1 MVALAP
7 SMTLD
12 GIWSCKWSV
21 MSSKPWRPESGLGSP
36 WSGRP
41 EGPDGPEAALVQG
54 LVSNRDSEGPSCHTT
69 LIVPYRIELRK
80 CSPGGWAAPVD
91 GMRRPNM
98 CGWNAH
104 HGGGSPTTSALLFG
118 LLYLEVY
125 DLAGG
130 RRGGPPSKQNI
141 HTISTT
147 RATIAGNPK
156 FP

>member
-1 MVALAP
+1 MDAVALVALAP
-7 SMTLD
+7 CMALD
-12 GIWSCKWSV
+12 GIWNCKWSV
-21 MSSKPWRPESGLGSP
+21 MSSKPWRPK
-36 WSGRP
+36 
-41 EGPDGPEAALVQG
+41 GPDGPGAALVQG

-80 CSPGGWAAPVD
+80 CSPGGWAAPAD
-91 GMRRPNM
+91 GMRPPNM

-125 DLAGG
+125 DLVGG

-141 HTISTT
+141 RTISIT